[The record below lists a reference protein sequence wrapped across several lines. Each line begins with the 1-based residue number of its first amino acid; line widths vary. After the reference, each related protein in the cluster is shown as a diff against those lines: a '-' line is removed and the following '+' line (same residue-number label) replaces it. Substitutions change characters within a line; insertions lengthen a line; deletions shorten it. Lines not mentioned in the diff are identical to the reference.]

1 MSEMS
6 YIGGIPETIFTGEAL
21 LRQPIRSRS
30 GDIFMVTCLADKVDI
45 EPEYWDG
52 ECEPHFGSSLRF
64 LREGTTMS
72 FSIETKNR
80 YTDDVLHPDLN
91 ASKLLARTIDYFD
104 AKTGGVDRVET
115 TWRDDSVNYF
125 MFQQAL
131 KRMHCKD
138 IDVAW
143 RSAAAAT
150 WTARNIALKGFVK
163 LEYIRETTSST
174 GTFIDGMFYR

>member
-80 YTDDVLHPDLN
+80 YTDDVLHPFPKDTGRGVVCDHSAN
-91 ASKLLARTIDYFD
+91 SSRLLGRT
-104 AKTGGVDRVET
+104 
-115 TWRDDSVNYF
+115 
-125 MFQQAL
+125 QHL
-131 KRMHCKD
+131 
-138 IDVAW
+138 
-143 RSAAAAT
+143 
-150 WTARNIALKGFVK
+150 
-163 LEYIRETTSST
+163 
-174 GTFIDGMFYR
+174 